1 MSYHQLPVVIDSGSG
16 VIKAGLAGSREP
28 QFVYPDIVGRAK
40 GPTGV
45 EGAQEVCV
53 GDQAEQRRNS
63 LSIRYRLLPAGGTRW
78 RGRRENPEAG
88 PRLEKGWE
96 AGNRSL
102 CQAAWLNL

>member
-1 MSYHQLPVVIDSGSG
+1 MSYYQLPVVIDNGSG

-40 GPTGV
+40 GLTGV

-63 LSIRYRLLPAGGTRW
+63 LSIRYRLLPAGRTRW
-78 RGRRENPEAG
+78 RGRRENPEEG
-88 PRLEKGWE
+88 PRLEKG
-96 AGNRSL
+96 
-102 CQAAWLNL
+102 